1 MQTCLQRLMFGC
13 YNCSVLLSRSLPGE
27 YLELEFHCMDV
38 LQLIVEHSDYCE
50 PFTVKQIRVIC
61 VDVQMPGHGDVI
73 GNPQAPRTLFI
84 SRQNQNHFV
93 PLIRD
98 HSGYR
103 TAAVNDGVDN
113 ENNKSSSS
121 TAAGGSNSAAS
132 SQTSRKDIH
141 SRDESQSQATSSH
154 APSLPASRLQN
165 DDDQLSAF
173 ITLVLQLDD
182 VSLIERLQSF
192 YANKFEKA
200 ISITS
205 SHIHELRQSVQ
216 EKQHARH
223 RVTTILKTLLN
234 ACSTGSDPSW
244 SFFERVFSQF
254 CGWVIAKGLGSN
266 VGHKLRD
273 TVTCDEN
280 TRSSRKTDPIPQ
292 KHDVGFKKA
301 RHKLNLTQAYSC
313 AAGNCGDPDCIA
325 DESIEASSLA
335 SLEINALMNGGSS
348 GATSITKCQTA
359 VASVAAQGLADLM
372 DKGLQSN
379 NMSSPLDWNNLSRP
393 NDRSKKRKTP
403 EKSNKVEEAMEELFN
418 VAKSKDEEE
427 TNSDADVDSLS
438 DVTESDAM
446 SDDNDMFDA
455 GEMSAEQLPTDY
467 KKCFLY
473 QWQEACKQ
481 LSTYL
486 RDDVWLPL
494 QPRSSESVTLD
505 EVQSGILL
513 PPWHCTFVGCCTVA
527 QNLSQ
532 LESHENELWSHIWSS
547 SAGKIGA
554 HKHTL
559 LKIIADAGVRRSLL
573 SDEEIAFSLYT
584 EAIAQKSR
592 SNVPLLGLSTDR
604 RALCHLAE
612 VFHEDNIHT
621 LMCFICSCK
630 HIAHKGFSK
639 FGEKHE
645 KGSIAFRTSEIN
657 RKRLARMLQCVKN
670 SADEYREKHKK
681 LDHLALRIM
690 W

>member
-1 MQTCLQRLMFGC
+1 MDILRLM
-13 YNCSVLLSRSLPGE
+13 
-27 YLELEFHCMDV
+27 
-38 LQLIVEHSDYCE
+38 VEHSNHCE
-50 PFTVKQIRVIC
+50 AFTVEQIRVIC

-73 GNPQAPRTLFI
+73 GNVQGDRTLFI

-93 PLIRD
+93 PLIRS
-98 HSGYR
+98 HSE
-103 TAAVNDGVDN
+103 TAAVHHDVDN
-113 ENNKSSSS
+113 QTSKPSSSS
-121 TAAGGSNSAAS
+121 AAGRSNSTSATIPETARIDKRGRDQGP
-132 SQTSRKDIH
+132 SQVT
-141 SRDESQSQATSSH
+141 
-154 APSLPASRLQN
+154 APPLPALSLRN
-165 DDDQLSAF
+165 DDEQLSAF
-173 ITLVLQLDD
+173 INLVLQLDD
-182 VSLIERLQSF
+182 MSLHERLQSF
-192 YANKFEKA
+192 FGNKFAPA

-205 SHIHELRQSVQ
+205 LHINELRQSVQ
-216 EKQHARH
+216 DQNHAKH
-223 RVTTILKTLLN
+223 RVTILLKTLFN
-234 ACSTGSDPSW
+234 ACSTGSDPGW
-244 SFFERVFSQF
+244 SFFERQFSEF
-254 CGWVIAKGLGSN
+254 CGWVITKGMGSN
-266 VGHKLRD
+266 AGRKLRG
-273 TVTCDEN
+273 TVACDEN
-280 TRSSRKTDPIPQ
+280 VRSSRKTVSRSQED
-292 KHDVGFKKA
+292 DFNFK
-301 RHKLNLTQAYSC
+301 RPRRKLNLTQAYAC
-313 AAGNCGDPDCIA
+313 AGGNCGDPDCIVDEPTDISSFASKELAASMDGGCSVA
-325 DESIEASSLA
+325 DPS
-335 SLEINALMNGGSS
+335 
-348 GATSITKCQTA
+348 TKSQTT
-359 VASVAAQGLADLM
+359 VASVADSGLSALM
-372 DKGLQSN
+372 DEGLQSK